1 MADTQAEPTTP
12 AATKSRQ
19 PAYVS
24 YSMFEVFL
32 DWLGG
37 MDPVPA
43 RIDRQLWSQKFAPA
57 SGAQLMVGLRSL
69 GLLDGGAPTDTL
81 VALAKATGDARKDGL
96 RAVLRDAYGDDLVDN
111 LADKSLDAVEEVL
124 RALGTTDA
132 THRRALPFFINAAK
146 AAGIGMQADVSKRA
160 RKRRLGSGAKKAAKK
175 AAKKRAPA
183 TRGRKRAAR
192 KAPAAPPAAAAP
204 PPPPPPAP
212 ASARRRGSARPASR
226 AEGLRRRRR
235 HRGTAPGRRRLV
247 GGEPRAVARRADGR
261 GRPRGRPLRRL
272 SATRRPWVPP
282 D

>member
-1 MADTQAEPTTP
+1 MP

-37 MDPVPA
+37 MDPAPA
-43 RIDRQLWSQKFAPA
+43 QIDRQLWSQKFAPA

-81 VALAKATGDARKDGL
+81 VALAKAGGDARKDGL
-96 RAVLRDAYGDDLVDN
+96 RGVLRGAYGDDLVDN
-111 LADKSLDAVEEVL
+111 LGDKTLDAVEAAL

-175 AAKKRAPA
+175 ATKAR
-183 TRGRKRAAR
+183 RGRKPGPRPR
-192 KAPAAPPAAAAP
+192 VAPAVAPPPP

-212 ASARRRGSARPASR
+212 VAEEPPAPPPEPQDYALVGAIVGLLP
-226 AEGLRRRRR
+226 AEGRWSAKTRERWLAAL
-235 HRGTAPGRRRLV
+235 TAVVDL
-247 GGEPRAVARRADGR
+247 EVALSDG
-261 GRPRGRPLRRL
+261 
-272 SATRRPWVPP
+272 
-282 D
+282 

>member
-1 MADTQAEPTTP
+1 MADTPAEEMMP

-24 YSMFEVFL
+24 YSMFEAFL

-43 RIDRQLWSQKFAPA
+43 QIDRQLWSQKFAPA

-69 GLLDGGAPTDTL
+69 GLLDGGAPTETL
-81 VALAKATGDARKDGL
+81 VALAKAGGDARKDGL
-96 RAVLRDAYGDDLVDN
+96 RGVLRGAYGDDLVDN
-111 LADKSLDAVEEVL
+111 LGDKTLDAVEDAL
-124 RALGTTDA
+124 RALGTTAA

-160 RKRRLGSGAKKAAKK
+160 RKRRLGSGAKQAAKK
-175 AAKKRAPA
+175 ATKAR
-183 TRGRKRAAR
+183 RGRKTGPRM
-192 KAPAAPPAAAAP
+192 PAAAAP
-204 PPPPPPAP
+204 PPPAAPTPAG
-212 ASARRRGSARPASR
+212 ARRRGTARPAPR
-226 AEGLRRRRR
+226 AAGLRPRRR

-247 GGEPRAVARRADGR
+247 GEDPHAVARRADGR
-261 GRPRGRPLRRL
+261 GRSRGRPLRRL
-272 SATRRPWVPP
+272 SAARRPWVPP

>member
-1 MADTQAEPTTP
+1 MADTQPDTQPDTQAEATP

-192 KAPAAPPAAAAP
+192 KAPAAPPAAAALP
-204 PPPPPPAP
+204 PPPPPPPPPVAEEAP
-212 ASARRRGSARPASR
+212 APPPEPKDYAVVNAIVGRLPADGAWSAESR
-226 AEGLRRRRR
+226 AQWLAAL
-235 HRGTAPGRRRLV
+235 TAVVDL
-247 GGEPRAVARRADGR
+247 EVALSDG
-261 GRPRGRPLRRL
+261 
-272 SATRRPWVPP
+272 
-282 D
+282 